1 MNIIKEA
8 YATLIDWVKDLRET
22 RKQLIWMA
30 TFLFMWS
37 VLHGVETTVLL
48 TVAGLLTI
56 VWTFYFASTNTK
68 YKQEHEKWI
77 VNNTKTVNPSH
88 DPDKEP

>member
-1 MNIIKEA
+1 MNILRETYI
-8 YATLIDWVKDLRET
+8 TLVDWIKDLRET

-37 VLHGVETTVLL
+37 VIHGVDTTVLL

-56 VWTFYFASTNTK
+56 VWGFYFAGTNSK
-68 YKQEHEKWI
+68 YKQEHEKW
-77 VNNTKTVNPSH
+77 VVQNTKIVAPMH
-88 DPDKEP
+88 DPDKD